1 MPSSSRAHPVTGF
14 ATAPAAVEV
23 NAALDQLLTRAGLPP
38 GQYVRVSPTPAGPS
52 LMYWVEVSA
61 AGESALSKAL
71 LAILGYRVPAH
82 SGSFTLYQVEAQLV
96 INATKHSGIP

>member
-1 MPSSSRAHPVTGF
+1 MTSF

-38 GQYVRVSPTPAGPS
+38 GHYVRVSPTPGGPS
-52 LMYWVEVSA
+52 LMYRVEVSA
-61 AGESALSKAL
+61 AAETALSKGL

-82 SGSFTLYQVEAQLV
+82 GGSFTLYQVAAQL
-96 INATKHSGIP
+96 IIAATKRPGIP

>member
-1 MPSSSRAHPVTGF
+1 MPSSSGAHPVTGF

-23 NAALDQLLTRAGLPP
+23 SAALDQLLTRAGLPP

-61 AGESALSKAL
+61 AAESTLSKAL

-82 SGSFTLYQVEAQLV
+82 GGSFTLYQVEAQLV
-96 INATKHSGIP
+96 IEATKHPGIP